1 LEFFGENVD
10 HLAKPVVLIVDNS
23 STHVDAEAAET
34 ARLALYKGGGV
45 KGDIER
51 LTASAQLPSV
61 SVASAVPCTGD
72 TEASLADAIQL
83 AQDTDQ
89 LEGLKSDPSQI
100 NEGQDDGDSDEPDD
114 SADED
119 WSDNDDASAEEN
131 GWTGESD
138 AEDEGEVDTGN
149 N

>member
-1 LEFFGENVD
+1 MLL
-10 HLAKPVVLIVDNS
+10 LANTDN
-23 STHVDAEAAET
+23 T
-34 ARLALYKGGGV
+34 K
-45 KGDIER
+45 R

>member
-1 LEFFGENVD
+1 MTPSKQLLPRSSPSVD
-10 HLAKPVVLIVDNS
+10 
-23 STHVDAEAAET
+23 STGT
-34 ARLALYKGGGV
+34 
-45 KGDIER
+45 ER

-72 TEASLADAIQL
+72 TEASPADAIQL

-100 NEGQDDGDSDEPDD
+100 DEGQDDGDSDEPDD

-131 GWTGESD
+131 GLAGESD